1 MRAGGRRGRCG
12 GVVVIRRRAVWSA
25 SGGLAEEL
33 LGLGDS
39 PWFLVTSIAD
49 QMGWLLWKA
58 D

>member
-1 MRAGGRRGRCG
+1 MIGRAGP
-12 GVVVIRRRAVWSA
+12 A
-25 SGGLAEEL
+25 SGGLTEQL

>member
-1 MRAGGRRGRCG
+1 
-12 GVVVIRRRAVWSA
+12 VIRRRAVWSA